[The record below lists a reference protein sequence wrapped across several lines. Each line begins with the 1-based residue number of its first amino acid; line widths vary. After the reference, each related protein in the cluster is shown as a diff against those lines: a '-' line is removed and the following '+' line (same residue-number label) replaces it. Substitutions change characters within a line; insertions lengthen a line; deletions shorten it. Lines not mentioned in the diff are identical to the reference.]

1 MDATD
6 PKAIVES
13 IKTGDNGGLIKSVTD
28 IKIEKLEARLNEL
41 EKINAE
47 LRNANAELY
56 AIASSKEVPGKNGG
70 GTTDHSGSNELTSA
84 QVMKNESADQERAVR
99 ENAMLQSV
107 LADMGYRRVE
117 SQSNA
122 TTATSKVEDG
132 M

>member
-1 MDATD
+1 MDTTD

-13 IKTGDNGGLIKSVTD
+13 VKTGDNGGLIKSVTD
-28 IKIEKLEARLNEL
+28 LKIEKLEARLNDL
-41 EKINAE
+41 ENINAE
-47 LRNANAELY
+47 LRKANAELY

-70 GTTDHSGSNELTSA
+70 GTTDRSGSELTSA
-84 QVMKNESADQERAVR
+84 QVMKNESAEQERAVR

-117 SQSNA
+117 SQSNV